1 MIPRGGGDGGSY
13 SADRPIG
20 NFEKGKDLHGY
31 LHEQPC
37 NQPICSRNFIN
48 VASL

>member
-1 MIPRGGGDGGSY
+1 MIPGGGGDVGFY

-20 NFEKGKDLHGY
+20 NFEKGKDLRGY

-37 NQPICSRNFIN
+37 NQPVRNRNFIN